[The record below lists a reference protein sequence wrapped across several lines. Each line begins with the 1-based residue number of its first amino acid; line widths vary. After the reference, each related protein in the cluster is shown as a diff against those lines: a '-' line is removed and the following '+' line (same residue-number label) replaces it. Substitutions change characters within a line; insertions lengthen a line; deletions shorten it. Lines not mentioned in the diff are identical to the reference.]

1 MSIVK
6 RMKAPTPKFFR
17 VLRNVGIVLATA
29 AGTILTAPVSLP
41 AVILT
46 IAGYAAVAGSVMTA
60 ISQAAV
66 ENELETENEMPMKR

>member
-1 MSIVK
+1 MQ
-6 RMKAPTPKFFR
+6 APTPKFFR

-29 AGTILTAPVSLP
+29 AGTILTTPVSLP

-60 ISQAAV
+60 LSQAAV
-66 ENELETENEMPMKR
+66 VNELETQNEKPMKE

>member
-1 MSIVK
+1 MSIIK
-6 RMKAPTPKFFR
+6 RMQAPTPKFFR

-29 AGTILTAPVSLP
+29 AGTILTTPVSLP

-60 ISQAAV
+60 LSQAAV
-66 ENELETENEMPMKR
+66 VNELETQNEKPMKE

>member
-1 MSIVK
+1 MSIIK

-29 AGTILTAPVSLP
+29 AGTVLTTPVSLP

-46 IAGYAAVAGSVMTA
+46 IAGYTAVAGSVMMA
-60 ISQAAV
+60 ISQATV
-66 ENELETENEMPMKR
+66 VNELDIQNDKPMKD

>member
-1 MSIVK
+1 MSIIK

-29 AGTILTAPVSLP
+29 AGAILTTPVSLP

-60 ISQAAV
+60 LSQATV
-66 ENELETENEMPMKR
+66 VNELDIQNEKPMED